1 MIRQQRIQQNIFTI
15 QMHLIEVGNF
25 SLKKKYLHRSTKSAD
40 LISNMVKQH
49 TGKIFAQ
56 ISGD

>member
-1 MIRQQRIQQNIFTI
+1 
-15 QMHLIEVGNF
+15 MHLIEVGNF